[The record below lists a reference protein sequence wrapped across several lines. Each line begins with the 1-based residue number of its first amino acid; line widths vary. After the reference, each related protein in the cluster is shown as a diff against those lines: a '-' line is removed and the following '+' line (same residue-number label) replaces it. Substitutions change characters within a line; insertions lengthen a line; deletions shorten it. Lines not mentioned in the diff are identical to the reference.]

1 MFKLNSKNETLEI
14 LTNYFRKFE
23 IKELGYYL
31 ENYKSETIPKFL
43 KANVYDPE
51 DIELLNFLNEHLNIV
66 IHKVFQIT
74 TPYNLKRF
82 PIKLSFKTNSIY
94 WDEIFV
100 IENTIFIS
108 YPYLIKI
115 FEKIEYNE
123 YKSVEEV
130 YLYNDKIYDLE
141 LMKKLGES
149 IYYVLQYLNL
159 EYWQENF
166 CEKYNCSFVDKSN
179 IKFKN
184 KYNILK
190 EPNTSFMNEKIT
202 VYWLYSGEIYTVIN
216 SICSDISFSPYWEQ
230 KIIKLEY
237 SNGQYTEILDNTT
250 HSINS
255 DNDNNYKN
263 INRFKSESN
272 PFISKAKKLKDCVIH
287 NK

>member
-1 MFKLNSKNETLEI
+1 MSRGSLPVQFIIQNLDFQK
-14 LTNYFRKFE
+14 
-23 IKELGYYL
+23 IK
-31 ENYKSETIPKFL
+31 SQIPKFL
-43 KANVYDPE
+43 EAHVYDPE

-149 IYYVLQYLNL
+149 IYYILQFLNL
-159 EYWQENF
+159 EYWQENI
-166 CEKYNCSFVDKSN
+166 CEKYNCCFVDKSK

-184 KYNILK
+184 NYNIVK
-190 EPNTSFMNEKIT
+190 KPNVSFMNGKIT

-237 SNGQYTEILDNTT
+237 SDGQYTEILDDTT
-250 HSINS
+250 HFTYI

-263 INRFKSESN
+263 INRFKLESN
-272 PFISKAKKLKDCVIH
+272 PFISKAKQLTDCVIH